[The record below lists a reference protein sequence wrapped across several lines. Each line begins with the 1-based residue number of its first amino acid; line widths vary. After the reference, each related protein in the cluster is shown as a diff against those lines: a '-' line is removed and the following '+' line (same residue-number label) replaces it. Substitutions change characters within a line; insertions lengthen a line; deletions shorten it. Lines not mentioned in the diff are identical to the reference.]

1 MTIVKAT
8 LKSAADQQ
16 LNLWN
21 SSGPHVIRA
30 TYTPTAGMSWCVLG
44 CVMADAFDPDLHE
57 TVVINGIQA
66 LAAITTVVN
75 PRMYGET
82 PETIEC
88 NPEGGDPTH
97 EIVLYVSSR
106 LAMQI
111 GDAGPPPDMHG
122 SDRNQN
128 ERVKPPIGKQWLV
141 LNCVMPTPLDTA
153 GIAALEAAVEG
164 VLISGVQAVTT
175 CEHLIGD
182 TVPSDATSISL
193 QIESRIRIDRIPV
206 EE

>member
-16 LNLWN
+16 LTLWN

-66 LAAITTVVN
+66 LAAITSVVN

-88 NPEGGDPTH
+88 NLEGEDPTH
-97 EIVLYVSSR
+97 EVVLYVESNLSCQVGAGDDKRSR
-106 LAMQI
+106 SLRENEKVN
-111 GDAGPPPDMHG
+111 PP
-122 SDRNQN
+122 
-128 ERVKPPIGKQWLV
+128 VGKQWLV
-141 LNCVMPTPLDTA
+141 LNCVVPTPLDTA
-153 GIAALEAAVEG
+153 GIAALETAVEG
-164 VLISGVQAVTT
+164 VLIGGVQAVTT